1 MGRFAAVFA
10 AICLVSASAPPALA
24 HCPPMT
30 ALQQKIL
37 AYMTFLDAGE
47 PVNPAERSQSGIS
60 AEDLTPFCKREPKA
74 VLCAGGGGRKLT
86 FAEVTRIDAK
96 VRADLRVPLR
106 RGPVRRDDRWAIGVS
121 CGDCED
127 YALTVSEALHAAG
140 EAGGSMRLMLWLA
153 PFGLHA
159 TLVVD
164 TADAGVVEL
173 GVNPGETPDTYDEG
187 AAPRFGAIRMDGRQK
202 VLTFPGYKVT
212 RKHDAIVWIGVRR

>member
-47 PVNPAERSQSGIS
+47 PVNPAERSQWGIS

-96 VRADLRVPLR
+96 VRADFEYRYDEVQY
-106 RGPVRRDDRWAIGVS
+106 GSDDRWAIGVS

-173 GVNPGETPDTYDEG
+173 GVNPGEEPARLDPSRG
-187 AAPRFGAIRMDGRQK
+187 RRFATVRMDGLRQFK
-202 VLTFPGYKVT
+202 PYPGYRVT
-212 RKHDAIVWIGVRR
+212 KSYVILPIQRRR